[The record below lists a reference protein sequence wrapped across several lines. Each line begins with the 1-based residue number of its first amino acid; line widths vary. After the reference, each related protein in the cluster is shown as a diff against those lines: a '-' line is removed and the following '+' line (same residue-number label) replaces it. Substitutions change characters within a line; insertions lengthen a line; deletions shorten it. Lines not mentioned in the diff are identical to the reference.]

1 MCTILTIQVTNT
13 DPDGGLSATG
23 TITITL
29 SEVNKAPYFPALTMS
44 FTVAENSA
52 ADVSVGQIT
61 GVDPNTHTTPTVRVD
76 TLTYTITTANVPFS
90 ITSSGSVGT
99 IQVAN
104 GALLDFETQSLYTLS
119 VTVSDGTLSGSG
131 TVVISLTNAND
142 LPTLGDLSGSVNE
155 NAVSSSVITSLALTR
170 I

>member
-1 MCTILTIQVTNT
+1 MCTILTVQVTNT
-13 DPDGGLSATG
+13 DPDSGLSATG
-23 TITITL
+23 TITINL

-52 ADVSVGQIT
+52 AGVSVGQIT

-99 IQVAN
+99 I
-104 GALLDFETQSLYTLS
+104 L
-119 VTVSDGTLSGSG
+119 
-131 TVVISLTNAND
+131 
-142 LPTLGDLSGSVNE
+142 
-155 NAVSSSVITSLALTR
+155 
-170 I
+170 